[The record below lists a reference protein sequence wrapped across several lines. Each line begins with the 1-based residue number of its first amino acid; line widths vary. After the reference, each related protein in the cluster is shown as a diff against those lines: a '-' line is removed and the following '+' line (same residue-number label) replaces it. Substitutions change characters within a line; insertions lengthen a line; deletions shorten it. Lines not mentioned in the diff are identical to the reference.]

1 MDHMVITHFGCISS
15 LFPAIFLALE
25 ISRPWFESEELYA
38 LFTACQSEKFFSS
51 LQMSQE
57 NTNMSAPSRMGDR
70 SPETAG
76 FIDWYDSPK
85 VLFPTQSKQL
95 RRSVQLM
102 KTRSAEEFSPHRSF
116 LDETASTSDLD
127 SIWCANS
134 PADELTPCEEGS
146 SSATDISNDRTQPQS
161 DLTTP
166 HRSVRSAKLF
176 SRKRRRE
183 PENCEKVEAK
193 KDNSDVG
200 MSMEEGL
207 AMGKASLAKLRQRLK
222 SEGDVDVKESV
233 KSITRRTPLRATLQ
247 CSSPTVSPI
256 SSLNT
261 LKRKGET
268 VLTPS
273 LARPSQRFSTSTPKS
288 STAIAATP
296 LKRFRTMDGST
307 TPTTSLT
314 KEKMKRTQSMDA
326 AKDGSDDDSFLDDVF
341 VPFTH
346 PSQFVEMLKHSS
358 TQER

>member
-1 MDHMVITHFGCISS
+1 
-15 LFPAIFLALE
+15 
-25 ISRPWFESEELYA
+25 
-38 LFTACQSEKFFSS
+38 
-51 LQMSQE
+51 MSQE

-70 SPETAG
+70 SPGTTG

-127 SIWCANS
+127 SIWCATS
-134 PADELTPCEEGS
+134 PADALTPFEEGN
-146 SSATDISNDRTQPQS
+146 SSATDVSDDRTHSKP

-183 PENCEKVEAK
+183 PEDYEKAEAK
-193 KDNSDVG
+193 KDCFDAG

-207 AMGKASLAKLRQRLK
+207 ALGKASLAKLRQRLK
-222 SEGDVDVKESV
+222 SEGDADAKESV

-247 CSSPTVSPI
+247 CSSPTISPI

-273 LARPSQRFSTSTPKS
+273 LTRPSQRFSTSTPKS
-288 STAIAATP
+288 SSTIAATP
-296 LKRFRTMDGST
+296 LKRFRTMNDS
-307 TPTTSLT
+307 PTLNTSLA
-314 KEKMKRTQSMDA
+314 KEKMKRTLSMDA